1 MTTNGKRTVY
11 VVGVGMT
18 RFGKHIDRTMKS
30 LAGEA
35 VAGALEDAGL
45 ARAAVQAAFVGNA
58 VQGVISGQECVRGQ
72 IVLRECGIGGIPMVN
87 VENACASA
95 STALHLSWQAVAG
108 GFHDCVLAL
117 GMEKLYH
124 PDKAKS
130 FAALAGAVDVEFME
144 QLKAALG
151 SMQGADRPSGGGNG
165 GGEKRSLFM
174 DVYAAAARQH
184 MARYGTTVEHFAA
197 IAAKNSVHGS
207 LNPRA
212 QYQEPHTVAEV
223 LASPVISSPLT
234 RLMCS
239 PIGDGAAAAIVVSED
254 FLAHIRRQGGSASVP
269 VRIAASVL
277 GTGRDR
283 GTDDPDPVVE
293 VARRA
298 YEQAGVGPR
307 DVSLAEV
314 HDATAPA
321 ELMIYEE
328 LGFCPAGEGGRLVD
342 DGVTKLGGRQPVN
355 TSGGLIAKGH
365 PVGATGLAQIV
376 EIVEQLRGRAGR
388 RQVAG
393 ARVGLT
399 ENAGG
404 AVRGDP
410 AAVAV
415 HILTV

>member
-1 MTTNGKRTVY
+1 MTANGRRAVH
-11 VVGVGMT
+11 VLGVGMT
-18 RFGKHIDRTMKS
+18 RFGRHVDRTMKS

-35 VAGALEDAGL
+35 VAGALEDAGVG
-45 ARAAVQAAFVGNA
+45 RDVVQAAFVGNA

-95 STALHLSWQAVAG
+95 STALHLAWQAVAG

-124 PDKAKS
+124 PDKTKS
-130 FAALAGAVDVEFME
+130 FAALAGAVDVELLE
-144 QLKAALG
+144 QLKAALA
-151 SMQGADRPSGGGNG
+151 SMKGADKPSGNG

-184 MARYGTTVEHFAA
+184 MARYGTTVEQFAGV
-197 IAAKNSVHGS
+197 AAKNSLHGS

-212 QYQEPHTVAEV
+212 QYQEAHTVAEV

-239 PIGDGAAAAIVVSED
+239 PIGDGAAAALVVSEEM
-254 FLAHIRRQGGSASVP
+254 LARLRARGGTTPAP

-283 GTDDPDPVVE
+283 GTDDPDPVTE

-298 YEQAGVGPR
+298 YEQAGLGPDDVG
-307 DVSLAEV
+307 LAEV

-328 LGFCPAGEGGRLVD
+328 LGFCPEGEGGRLVD
-342 DGVTKLGGRQPVN
+342 AGVTKVGGRKPVN

-376 EIVEQLRGRAGR
+376 ELVDQLRGRAGR
-388 RQVAG
+388 RQVEG
-393 ARVGLT
+393 ARVGLA

-410 AAVAV
+410 AAVAI

>member
-1 MTTNGKRTVY
+1 MTVNGRSAY
-11 VVGVGMT
+11 VLGVGMT
-18 RFGKHIDRTMKS
+18 RFGKHVERTMKS
-30 LAGEA
+30 LAGDA
-35 VAGALEDAGL
+35 VAGALEDA
-45 ARAAVQAAFVGNA
+45 RIWRDAVQAAFVGNA
-58 VQGVISGQECVRGQ
+58 VQGIISGQECVRGQ
-72 IVLRECGIGGIPMVN
+72 VVLRESGIGGIPVVN

-95 STALHLSWQAVAG
+95 STALHLAWQAVAG
-108 GFHDCVLAL
+108 GFHECVLAL

-124 PDKAKS
+124 PDKARS
-130 FAALAGAVDVEFME
+130 FAALAGAVDVELLA
-144 QLKAALG
+144 QIKDALA
-151 SMQGADRPSGGGNG
+151 SMKGGAEKT
-165 GGEKRSLFM
+165 GEKRSLFM

-184 MARYGTTVEHFAA
+184 MSRWGTTVEHFAA
-197 IAAKNSVHGS
+197 IAAKNSFHGS

-212 QYQEPHTVAEV
+212 QYQEAHTVEEV
-223 LASPVISSPLT
+223 LASPVIAAPLT

-239 PIGDGAAAAIVVSED
+239 PIGDGAAAAIVVSGEYVKHLRGD
-254 FLAHIRRQGGSASVP
+254 APRP
-269 VRIAASVL
+269 VRIAASAL

-283 GTDDPDPVVE
+283 GADEPDPVAV

-298 YEQAGVGPR
+298 YEQAGLGPADVG
-307 DVSLAEV
+307 LAEV

-328 LGFCPAGEGGRLVD
+328 LGFCREGEGGRLVD
-342 DGVTKLGGRQPVN
+342 SGETKLGGRRPVN

-376 EIVEQLRGRAGR
+376 EVVEQLRGRAGR
-388 RQVAG
+388 RQVPG

>member
-1 MTTNGKRTVY
+1 MTATGRRRAY

-18 RFGKHIDRTMKS
+18 RFGKHVERTMKS

-35 VAGALEDAGL
+35 VAAALEDAAL
-45 ARAAVQAAFVGNA
+45 RSDDVEAAFVGNA
-58 VQGVISGQECVRGQ
+58 VQGLLTGQECVRGQ
-72 IVLRECGIGGIPMVN
+72 IVLRECGLGGIPIVN

-95 STALHLSWQAVAG
+95 STALHLAWQAVAG
-108 GFHDCVLAL
+108 GFHECVLAL

-124 PDKAKS
+124 PDKTKS
-130 FAALAGAVDVEFME
+130 FAALAGAVDVELLA
-144 QLKAALG
+144 QLKEALA
-151 SMQGADRPSGGGNG
+151 STKSGGGQGGNG

-197 IAAKNSVHGS
+197 VAAKNSVHGS

-212 QYQEPHTVAEV
+212 QYQEPHTVEEV
-223 LASPVISSPLT
+223 LASPVIASPLT

-239 PIGDGAAAAIVVSED
+239 PIGDGAAAAIVVSEEY
-254 FLAHIRRQGGSASVP
+254 LAHLRRRDGATTRP
-269 VRIAASVL
+269 IRIAASVL

-283 GTDDPDPVVE
+283 AADEPDPVTQ

-298 YEQAGVGPR
+298 YEQAALGPK

-328 LGFCPAGEGGRLVD
+328 LGFCPEGEGGRLVD
-342 DGVTKLGGRQPVN
+342 AGETKLGGRRPVN

-365 PVGATGLAQIV
+365 PVGATGLAQVV
-376 EIVEQLRGRAGR
+376 EVVDQLRGRAGR

>member
-1 MTTNGKRTVY
+1 
-11 VVGVGMT
+11 
-18 RFGKHIDRTMKS
+18 
-30 LAGEA
+30 
-35 VAGALEDAGL
+35 
-45 ARAAVQAAFVGNA
+45 
-58 VQGVISGQECVRGQ
+58 VRGQ
-72 IVLRECGIGGIPMVN
+72 IVLRECGIGGIPVVN

-95 STALHLSWQAVAG
+95 STALHLAWQAVAG
-108 GFHDCVLAL
+108 GFYECVLAL

-124 PDKAKS
+124 PDKARS
-130 FAALAGAVDVEFME
+130 FAALAGAVDVELLAQIKE
-144 QLKAALG
+144 ALG
-151 SMQGADRPSGGGNG
+151 SMRGSPEKS
-165 GGEKRSLFM
+165 GEKRSLFM

-184 MARYGTTVEHFAA
+184 MARYGTTVEQFAA
-197 IAAKNSVHGS
+197 IAAKNSFHGS

-212 QYQEPHTVAEV
+212 QYQEAHTVAEV
-223 LASPVISSPLT
+223 LASPIIAAPLT

-239 PIGDGAAAAIVVSED
+239 PIGDGAAAAIVVSEHA
-254 FLAHIRRQGGSASVP
+254 LKRLRSNGPP

-283 GTDDPDPVVE
+283 AAEEPDPVAA
-293 VARRA
+293 VARGA
-298 YEQAGVGPR
+298 YEQAGLGPE

-328 LGFCPAGEGGRLVD
+328 LGLCAEGDGGRFVDAGE
-342 DGVTKLGGRQPVN
+342 TKLGGRCPVN

-376 EIVEQLRGRAGR
+376 EVVEQLRGRAGR
-388 RQVAG
+388 RQVPG

>member
-1 MTTNGKRTVY
+1 MSAIGRRRAY

-18 RFGKHIDRTMKS
+18 RFGKHVERTMKS
-30 LAGEA
+30 LASEA
-35 VAGALEDAGL
+35 VAAALEDAAL
-45 ARAAVQAAFVGNA
+45 RPDAVTAAFVGNA
-58 VQGVISGQECVRGQ
+58 VQGLLTGQECVRGQ
-72 IVLRECGIGGIPMVN
+72 IVLRECGLGGIPMVN

-95 STALHLSWQAVAG
+95 STALHLAWQAVAG

-124 PDKAKS
+124 PDKTKS
-130 FAALAGAVDVEFME
+130 FAALAGAVDVELLA
-144 QLKAALG
+144 QLKEALG
-151 SMQGADRPSGGGNG
+151 SMKSAGQAGNG

-174 DVYAAAARQH
+174 DVYAAAARDH
-184 MARYGTTVEHFAA
+184 MARYGTTVQQFAA
-197 IAAKNSVHGS
+197 IAAKNSLHGS

-212 QYQEPHTVAEV
+212 QYQEPHTIEDV
-223 LASPVISSPLT
+223 LASPVIAAPLT

-239 PIGDGAAAAIVVSED
+239 PIGDGAAVAIVVSED
-254 FLAHIRRQGGSASVP
+254 YLPHLRRHDGVSTRP
-269 VRIAASVL
+269 IRIAASVL

-283 GTDDPDPVVE
+283 AVDEPDPVTE
-293 VARRA
+293 VARCA
-298 YEQAGVGPR
+298 YEQAGLGPE

-342 DGVTKLGGRQPVN
+342 AGETKLGGRRPVN

-365 PVGATGLAQIV
+365 PVGATGLAQVV
-376 EIVEQLRGRAGR
+376 EVVEQLRGRAGR
-388 RQVAG
+388 RQVDG

-410 AAVAV
+410 AAVAI
-415 HILTV
+415 HLLTV

>member
-1 MTTNGKRTVY
+1 
-11 VVGVGMT
+11 
-18 RFGKHIDRTMKS
+18 
-30 LAGEA
+30 
-35 VAGALEDAGL
+35 
-45 ARAAVQAAFVGNA
+45 VQAAFVGNA
-58 VQGVISGQECVRGQ
+58 VQGLISGQECVRGQ
-72 IVLRECGIGGIPMVN
+72 IVLREYGLGGIPMVN

-95 STALHLSWQAVAG
+95 SSALHLAWQAVAG

-130 FAALAGAVDVEFME
+130 FAALAGAVDVELLA
-144 QLKAALG
+144 QLKEALASVTGAERSG
-151 SMQGADRPSGGGNG
+151 SG

-174 DVYAAAARQH
+174 DVYAAAARSH
-184 MARYGTTVEHFAA
+184 MARYGTTVAQFAA

-212 QYQEPHTVAEV
+212 QYQTPHTVEDV
-223 LASPVISSPLT
+223 LASPVIAAPLT

-254 FLAHIRRQGGSASVP
+254 FLEQCRHRGIAVPRP

-283 GTDDPDPVVE
+283 GAEEPDPVTE

-298 YEQAGVGPR
+298 YEQAAVGPD

-328 LGFCPAGEGGRLVD
+328 LGFCREGEGGRLVD
-342 DGVTKLGGRQPVN
+342 AGDTALGGRRPVN

-376 EIVEQLRGRAGR
+376 EVVDQLRGRAGH
-388 RQVAG
+388 RQVAE

>member
-1 MTTNGKRTVY
+1 MSHPGRRPVH
-11 VVGVGMT
+11 VLGVGMT
-18 RFGKHIDRTMKS
+18 RFGKHVDRSMKS

-35 VAGALEDAGL
+35 VAAALDDAGVG
-45 ARAAVQAAFVGNA
+45 REAVEAAFVGNA
-58 VQGVISGQECVRGQ
+58 VQGVMTGQECVRGQ
-72 IVLRECGIGGIPMVN
+72 VVLRECGIGGIPIVN

-95 STALHLSWQAVAG
+95 SSALHLAWQAVAG

-117 GMEKLYH
+117 GMEKLHH

-130 FAALAGAVDVEFME
+130 FAALAGAVDVELLA
-144 QLKAALG
+144 QLEEAL
-151 SMQGADRPSGGGNG
+151 SAVPSGGGAHG
-165 GGEKRSLFM
+165 GRRKRSLFM

-184 MARYGTTVEHFAA
+184 MARYGTRVEHFAA

-212 QYQEPHTVAEV
+212 QYRQPHTAADV
-223 LASPVISSPLT
+223 LASPTIVEPLT

-239 PIGDGAAAAIVVSED
+239 PIGDGAAAALVVSD
-254 FLAHIRRQGGSASVP
+254 AFLSARLRRGDVASHP
-269 VRIAASVL
+269 IRIAASVL

-283 GTDDPDPVVE
+283 DAGEHDPVTAT
-293 VARRA
+293 ARRA
-298 YEQAGVGPR
+298 YEEAGLGPE
-307 DVSLAEV
+307 DVSVAEV

-321 ELMIYEE
+321 ELMLYEE
-328 LGFCPAGEGGRLVD
+328 LGFCREGEGGRLVEAGD
-342 DGVTKLGGRQPVN
+342 TALGGRLPVN
-355 TSGGLIAKGH
+355 VSGGLIAKGH

-376 EIVEQLRGRAGR
+376 ELVEQLRGRAGR

-393 ARVGLT
+393 ARVGLA

-410 AAVAV
+410 AAVAI